1 MGGRER
7 SLVPRFDA
15 FKADPGSEYRRVLEF
30 LELEDDGQTNFDR
43 HAESKD
49 SRIAWIHRLMKRPP
63 RALLWLFDGEDRE
76 VIEAGAGKPGP
87 LLEKVMAVRT
97 RIIHLNRIQAG
108 KPQVSDRV
116 REAMRAM
123 YRNDVALLSRF
134 LGRDLNHWIDA

>member
-1 MGGRER
+1 M
-7 SLVPRFDA
+7 
-15 FKADPGSEYRRVLEF
+15 LEF
-30 LELEDDGQTNFDR
+30 LELEDDGQTTFDR

-63 RALLWLFDGEDRE
+63 RPLLWLFDGEDRE

-97 RIIHLNRIQAG
+97 KIIHLNRIPAD

-116 REAMRAM
+116 RKEMRAM
-123 YRNDVALLSRF
+123 YRDDVALLSRL
-134 LGRDLNHWIDA
+134 LGRDLNHWINS